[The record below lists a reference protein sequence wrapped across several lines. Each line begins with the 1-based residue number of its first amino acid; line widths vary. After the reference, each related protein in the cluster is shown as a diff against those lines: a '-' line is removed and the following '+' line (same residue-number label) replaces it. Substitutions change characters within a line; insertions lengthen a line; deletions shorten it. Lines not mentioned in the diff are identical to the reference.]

1 MLLLSARAD
10 PEIRWLAAA
19 PSLLALPTSVI
30 RQTRRGQTSRF
41 AITPLV
47 LAERVMRS
55 LCGSLLA
62 ASAAQSIGG

>member
-30 RQTRRGQTSRF
+30 RRF